1 MATSAERI
9 KKTKIALNFI
19 YQHMIENKTSVDQIV
34 YEDDQAWG
42 GGREDQEDWMRAAE
56 EAREMRKR
64 RIRKEE
70 EKAVKAIE
78 KNENISVKDE
88 VV

>member
-1 MATSAERI
+1 MQ
-9 KKTKIALNFI
+9 KKK
-19 YQHMIENKTSVDQIV
+19 EK
-34 YEDDQAWG
+34 
-42 GGREDQEDWMRAAE
+42 AAE

-88 VV
+88 VVQFRNKCNKKITNL

>member
-1 MATSAERI
+1 MQ
-9 KKTKIALNFI
+9 KKK
-19 YQHMIENKTSVDQIV
+19 EK
-34 YEDDQAWG
+34 
-42 GGREDQEDWMRAAE
+42 AAE

-70 EKAVKAIE
+70 EKAAKAIE

-88 VV
+88 VVQFRNKCNKKITNLENIKTYWVKGWVFPLALPCTMHISL

>member
-1 MATSAERI
+1 MQ
-9 KKTKIALNFI
+9 KKK
-19 YQHMIENKTSVDQIV
+19 EK
-34 YEDDQAWG
+34 
-42 GGREDQEDWMRAAE
+42 AAE

-70 EKAVKAIE
+70 EKAAKAIE

-88 VV
+88 VVQFRNKCNKKITNL

>member
-1 MATSAERI
+1 MQKKKEKAAE
-9 KKTKIALNFI
+9 
-19 YQHMIENKTSVDQIV
+19 
-34 YEDDQAWG
+34 
-42 GGREDQEDWMRAAE
+42 E

-70 EKAVKAIE
+70 EKAAKAIE

-88 VV
+88 VVQFRNKCNKKITNL